1 MFHEYVG
8 AIVLAWLFPVLFRK
22 EVQCTST
29 GNSGGHGL
37 VGTVPYLGS
46 IEI

>member
-22 EVQCTST
+22 EVQCT
-29 GNSGGHGL
+29 GNLGGHGL